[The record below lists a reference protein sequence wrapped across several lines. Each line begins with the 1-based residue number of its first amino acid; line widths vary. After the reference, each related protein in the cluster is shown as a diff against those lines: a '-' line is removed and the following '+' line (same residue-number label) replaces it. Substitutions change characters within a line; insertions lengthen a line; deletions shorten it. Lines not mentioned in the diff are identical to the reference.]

1 MLIPLVSSLLLLA
14 PAAAGTELP
23 AAAPAVPETGRVVQV
38 ETRDGRTYSGEL
50 GGLSDGTLRIDT
62 STGPSTVKLG
72 DLLLLAIE
80 PEEASAPGD
89 EVETVAGAP
98 DLLFLAPI
106 PTGDGEQPG
115 DRLVGRVMGGDAYGL
130 RFAIDGGATFEVPF
144 EEVERLLPAADQ
156 PVDRLALLTGGGAD
170 DRVWRRRPDGS
181 LDSLTGVVAGVNA
194 GTLSFESALGSL
206 DFGLPEVLAVVFA
219 PSPAPAQPLPGT
231 PVVVRL
237 ASGTRLQ
244 GGLLELGPSSFT
256 LATRLSERLTL
267 PTAALSSMVHRGEGN
282 HLLADLLP
290 ASVDERP
297 SIGGPDD
304 FLFPWRADLSVT
316 GRPLS
321 VGGVLRAT
329 GLGVHSHSR
338 LGFDLPAGVTALRV
352 TVGLSDEVA
361 ELPAQGSV
369 TFEILVDGERRGASG
384 VLREGEPPKVLRVD
398 GLADA
403 RRLELVVGDG
413 GDDDA
418 GDRAAW
424 VDGVLLSPRK

>member
-1 MLIPLVSSLLLLA
+1 MSSLLLLT
-14 PAAAGTELP
+14 PAALATADPGS
-23 AAAPAVPETGRVVQV
+23 ADADRIVQL
-38 ETRDGRTYSGEL
+38 ETRDGRTLSGEL
-50 GGLSDGTLRIDT
+50 GGLEDETLRIDT
-62 STGPSTVKLG
+62 STGPNTVPLR

-80 PEEASAPGD
+80 PTAPAVSETGIEAASEA
-89 EVETVAGAP
+89 ALGAP

-106 PTGDGEQPG
+106 PGQDGDRAG

-144 EEVERLLPAADQ
+144 EEIERLLPAADQ
-156 PVDRLALLTGGGAD
+156 PVDRLALLAGAGAD

-181 LDSLTGVVAGVNA
+181 LDSLTGVVAGVDA
-194 GTLSFESALGSL
+194 GNLSFESSLGQL

-219 PSPAPAQPLPGT
+219 PSPAPATPLPGT

-244 GGLLELGPSSFT
+244 GGLLELGADRFT
-256 LATRLSERLTL
+256 IATRLSARLTL
-267 PTAALSSMVHRGEGN
+267 PTAALASLVHRGEGN
-282 HLLADLLP
+282 HLLADLQP

-338 LGFDLPAGVTALRV
+338 LGFELPEGVTSLRV

-361 ELPAQGSV
+361 ELPA
-369 TFEILVDGERRGASG
+369 
-384 VLREGEPPKVLRVD
+384 
-398 GLADA
+398 
-403 RRLELVVGDG
+403 
-413 GDDDA
+413 
-418 GDRAAW
+418 
-424 VDGVLLSPRK
+424 